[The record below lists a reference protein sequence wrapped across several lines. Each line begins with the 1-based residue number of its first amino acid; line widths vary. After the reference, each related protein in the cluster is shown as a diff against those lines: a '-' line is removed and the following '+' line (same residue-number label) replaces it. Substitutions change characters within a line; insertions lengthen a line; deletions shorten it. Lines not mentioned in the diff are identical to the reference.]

1 MIYTF
6 LLSDQ
11 TMMKNN
17 INRVV
22 WQTLKEVQDF
32 IREQDFDQD
41 TQIVG
46 VDADWDRDTIRQ
58 APGISWRKLAIERPL
73 VEVRQ

>member
-22 WQTLKEVQDF
+22 WQTIKEVNDF
-32 IREQDFDQD
+32 IREQNFDQD
-41 TQIVG
+41 VQIVG
-46 VDADWDRDTIRQ
+46 IEADWETETVKQ
-58 APGISWRKLAIERPL
+58 APGIAWRKLAVERPL